1 MEGQIKTLSFT
12 TIANVTGHTA
22 LNGQTVLN
30 TLSDEERPTCMFSTV
45 LSPIAAITTTP
56 NSKVHRSMKEN
67 AREIVNCK
75 RRLDFNHAGY
85 IPMHRPQTVAVARRN
100 ERERNRVKLIN
111 MTFATL
117 REHLPNASKGGKNRK
132 MSKVETLRAAI
143 EYIRY
148 LQQMVDEHDAVNAV
162 FDSSYLSAAGLTAA
176 SLTAAGLYQNTAIHS
191 PRPSSCSDSSLEGLS
206 AEEEEL
212 VDFANWFW
220 RGETHLNR

>member
-1 MEGQIKTLSFT
+1 MKTLSFT
-12 TIANVTGHTA
+12 TIANINAYSAHHGQTA
-22 LNGQTVLN
+22 LNALN
-30 TLSDEERPTCMFSTV
+30 DNDRPTCMFSV
-45 LSPIAAITTTP
+45 PSPISTTMTTSTTP
-56 NSKVHRSMKEN
+56 PSSKIPRSMKEN
-67 AREIVNCK
+67 AREMVNCK

-117 REHLPNASKGGKNRK
+117 REHLPTTPKGGKNRK

-148 LQQMVDEHDAVNAV
+148 LQQMVDENDTGNSA
-162 FDSSYLSAAGLTAA
+162 FDTSYLSAAGLTAA
-176 SLTAAGLYQNTAIHS
+176 TLTAAAAGLYQNVAMNNS

-206 AEEEEL
+206 AEEEDL
-212 VDFANWFW
+212 VDFANWF
-220 RGETHLNR
+220 